1 MTVCY
6 LLRYF
11 CVCLC
16 VYLSFFE
23 QILVVIYFS
32 CYALGYKHRK
42 KDILWIWCHCNPSY
56 APARVWPSSL
66 AIGGDQQ
73 VHHIALMFDFVSYVL
88 QLSYIRLWTLWYCS
102 PSDAPARVWASSL
115 AIGGEEQVDHIAFA
129 GHVARQGG
137 AQDVASDAEMQ
148 KGASMATSRFLPCLL
163 ILGLILDVFW
173 HFYVDYRR
181 LYAFLC
187 LSFWG
192 KRMLTFRLFA
202 YLLQWWPHPPWIH
215 SPSPSGPC
223 RRRPWWSGGL
233 SHRRRRNHIEILRNQ
248 SPRRIRCQ
256 IRWIE
261 GTAPFPV
268 LLVSFVFAPSGLDS
282 CQDGWVTRRRLRK
295 V

>member
-1 MTVCY
+1 MHWDINTEKKTFYEFGASALHLMLQPEFDPLVLPSMEMNRFTT
-6 LLRYF
+6 LLW
-11 CVCLC
+11 LC
-16 VYLSFFE
+16 F
-23 QILVVIYFS
+23 IYE
-32 CYALGYKHRK
+32 H
-42 KDILWIWCHCNPSY
+42 IWTY
-56 APARVWPSSL
+56 MF
-66 AIGGDQQ
+66 
-73 VHHIALMFDFVSYVL
+73 HIWTYMFPI
-88 QLSYIRLWTLWYCS
+88 LSYIKLWTLWYCS
-102 PSDAPARVWASSL
+102 PTDAPARVWASSL
-115 AIGGEEQVDHIAFA
+115 AIGGKEQVDHIASA

-148 KGASMATSRFLPCLL
+148 KAASMAISGFLPYLL
-163 ILGLILDVFW
+163 ILGFFGLILDVFDI
-173 HFYVDYRR
+173 FTLILGV
-181 LYAFLC
+181 LTSFLC
-187 LSFWG
+187 LFFWG
-192 KRMLTFRLFA
+192 KSMLTFRLFA

-223 RRRPWWSGGL
+223 RRRPWWS
-233 SHRRRRNHIEILRNQ
+233 SSPSRRRRRNHIEILRNQ